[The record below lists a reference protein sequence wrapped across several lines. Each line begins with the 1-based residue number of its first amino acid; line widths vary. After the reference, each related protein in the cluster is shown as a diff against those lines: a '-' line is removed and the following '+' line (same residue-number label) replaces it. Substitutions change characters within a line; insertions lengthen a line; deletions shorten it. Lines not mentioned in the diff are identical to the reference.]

1 MDAEEAEIEALHCLY
16 DHLRQQEAQLE
27 ANKSDRAELEELR
40 SELLVQQQEGQESI
54 VTMLEDLRGQV
65 SSLQSLARDLEQ
77 EKGKLTSMLQE
88 LKQELKTQAEQQEVT
103 RATVE
108 QLVTTSQQLQ
118 EQQDQEVLSRLAV
131 QEQQLQQVQEQLR
144 EEMAS
149 KLDRT
154 ELERFRQQL
163 EEQWKRSLKQLQEK
177 APPREADNAAGI
189 KKQLSSADSR
199 CLPCDRQLSMRV
211 PGSPVVP
218 IPPTP
223 PLIPRSAEKTPRML
237 NPGESKREQAAG
249 CQYPSVPRQCRG
261 QSTVL
266 QPVPPSTPRSLKTS
280 TAFCSK
286 VGMKTEGIQRGQL
299 WLGV

>member
-1 MDAEEAEIEALHCLY
+1 
-16 DHLRQQEAQLE
+16 
-27 ANKSDRAELEELR
+27 
-40 SELLVQQQEGQESI
+40 
-54 VTMLEDLRGQV
+54 
-65 SSLQSLARDLEQ
+65 
-77 EKGKLTSMLQE
+77 
-88 LKQELKTQAEQQEVT
+88 
-103 RATVE
+103 
-108 QLVTTSQQLQ
+108 
-118 EQQDQEVLSRLAV
+118 
-131 QEQQLQQVQEQLR
+131 
-144 EEMAS
+144 MAS

-199 CLPCDRQLSMRV
+199 CLSCDRQLSMRV

-218 IPPTP
+218 IPPAP
-223 PLIPRSAEKTPRML
+223 PLIPRSAEKTPRTL

-249 CQYPSVPRQCRG
+249 CRYPSVPRQCRG

-280 TAFCSK
+280 TAFRSK
-286 VGMKTEGIQRGQL
+286 VGMKKEGIQRGQL